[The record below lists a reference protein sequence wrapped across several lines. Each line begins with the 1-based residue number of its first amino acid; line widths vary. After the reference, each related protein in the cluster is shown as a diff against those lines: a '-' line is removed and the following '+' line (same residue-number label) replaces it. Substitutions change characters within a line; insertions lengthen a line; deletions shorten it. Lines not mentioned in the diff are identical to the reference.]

1 MAIIQTLTNAAN
13 AVLHPASLTESLHVI
28 TFALLGAAVVLVTFV
43 SIERAIFYAVNL
55 RQARKLEK
63 LLAKSGPNGSFPKSP
78 SVLSGVFG
86 SAVADMLAV
95 RSASSERLAQEDV
108 AQTIFIRSRA
118 RFTQH
123 LWMLDTVITAAPLL
137 GLLGTIFGI
146 IDTFVA
152 LAQAGISDPAAVS
165 AGIGTALFATAAGI
179 GTALYGLLFNNTF
192 QEVVLRLSDHLKLV
206 LIAAGMDPLIGTQ
219 ASAK

>member
-28 TFALLGAAVVLVTFV
+28 TFALLGVAVILVTFV

-63 LLAKSGPNGSFPKSP
+63 LLAKSGSAESLPKA
-78 SVLSGVFG
+78 SGVFG

-95 RSASSERLAQEDV
+95 RSASSERSAQEDV
-108 AQTIFIRSRA
+108 AQSIFIRSRA

-152 LAQAGISDPAAVS
+152 LAQTGISDPSAVS

-206 LIAAGMDPLIGTQ
+206 LIAAGMDPLIGNQ